1 MFRRALFLVLAI
13 TFSAAA
19 QTKPAPSNSPAPA
32 APALPAAALPNTAR
46 LAAALPNAALPN
58 NDPLL
63 TKVESYLRVL
73 FAWGPDYQIE
83 LGPATQAQ
91 ISDFYEVP
99 VQVTHQGH
107 TETGT
112 VYVSKDGRYMFRG
125 EIRDLSADPFAENR
139 AKLNLSGSPSIGP
152 SNAKVTVVEF
162 SDFECPH
169 CQEMYTI
176 LKTIEPEFPQ
186 VRFLFKNFPLTEI
199 HPWAMTAAIAARCA
213 FQSSNDA
220 FWKVHNQLFDNQ
232 DAITADN
239 VWDEV
244 TAFAASAGLSTDS
257 LHSCLAAPEAKTPVE
272 ADLAE
277 GKALGVE
284 STPTLFING
293 RPLIGGDRQ
302 TLEQTIRF
310 ELAKA
315 P

>member
-1 MFRRALFLVLAI
+1 MFRRALFLVLVI
-13 TFSAAA
+13 TLTAAA

-32 APALPAAALPNTAR
+32 APTRP
-46 LAAALPNAALPN
+46 AAALPNAALPD

-73 FAWGPDYQIE
+73 FAWGPDYQVK

-91 ISDFYEVP
+91 ISDLYKIP

-125 EIRDLSADPFAENR
+125 EIRDLSLDPFAANR
-139 AKLNLSGSPSIGP
+139 AKLHLSDSPSIGP
-152 SNAKVTVVEF
+152 TDAKVAVVEF

-169 CQEMYTI
+169 CRALYTI
-176 LKTIEPEFPQ
+176 LKTVEPEFPQ
-186 VRFLFKNFPLTEI
+186 VRFVFKNFPLTEI

-239 VWDEV
+239 VWDEA
-244 TAFAASAGLSTDS
+244 TGFAASAGISADS
-257 LHSCLAAPEAKTPVE
+257 IHSCMAAPETKTRVE
-272 ADLAE
+272 ADIAE
-277 GKALGVE
+277 GKTLGVD
-284 STPTLFING
+284 STPTIFING
-293 RPLIGGDRQ
+293 RPLIGGDKQ

-310 ELAKA
+310 ELSRTH
-315 P
+315 